1 MKYFMGIDI
10 GTFGSKGTL
19 VDESARIVAEHSVS
33 HEMEIPH
40 PGYA

>member
-19 VDESARIVAEHSVS
+19 VDEQARIVADRKSVV
-33 HEMEIPH
+33 
-40 PGYA
+40 